1 MATAT
6 SESVTKGGAWLIGE
20 TDPAAVMT
28 PEKLTE
34 EHKLIQQ
41 TATEF
46 INGEVVPANDRLEQ
60 KDWKLQ
66 REIVKKCGG
75 LGLFGTNIPEAYGGV
90 DLDKIATLVVSES
103 IAEHA
108 SFAATF
114 GAQANLTIL
123 PIYMF
128 GTEAQRQKY
137 LPGLISGELV
147 GSYCLSESG
156 SGSDALAAKTRAMK
170 QADGSFVM
178 SGEKMWITNGGF
190 ADVFI
195 IFAKVDGEHFTAF
208 IVERSWPGVSSGKEE
223 HKMGL
228 HGSSTTP
235 IILQDVKVPA
245 GNVLGEIGK
254 GHKVAL
260 NTLNYGRFKLGG
272 MGV

>member
-1 MATAT
+1 MASVASAATA
-6 SESVTKGGAWLIGE
+6 KGGAWLIEE

-90 DLDKIATLVVSES
+90 DLDKIATLVVSEA
-103 IAEHA
+103 IAAHG

-123 PIYMF
+123 PIYLF

-156 SGSDALAAKTRAMK
+156 SGSDALAAKTRATEERIN
-170 QADGSFVM
+170 QAKETALASVR
-178 SGEKMWITNGGF
+178 SVAAEIAQQTAEKLAGI
-190 ADVFI
+190 
-195 IFAKVDGEHFTAF
+195 KVDASAADAAVGA
-208 IVERSWPGVSSGKEE
+208 VMQERG
-223 HKMGL
+223 
-228 HGSSTTP
+228 
-235 IILQDVKVPA
+235 
-245 GNVLGEIGK
+245 
-254 GHKVAL
+254 
-260 NTLNYGRFKLGG
+260 
-272 MGV
+272 